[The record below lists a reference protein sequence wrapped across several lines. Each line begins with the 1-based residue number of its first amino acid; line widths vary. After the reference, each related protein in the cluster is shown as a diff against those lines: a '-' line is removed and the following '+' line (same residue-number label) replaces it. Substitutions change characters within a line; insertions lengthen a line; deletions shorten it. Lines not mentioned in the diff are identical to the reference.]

1 MIVDIDLGLNF
12 KLTLRDAT
20 MARKVRSEKV
30 LLGGIVALLVAV
42 VVLLGL
48 LGGVTVRTN
57 RFKAQQLA
65 TTRFIDVTHLIHDDA
80 FVTAKIA
87 GLIRGEETEDVDLDA
102 LVREVVRDDPL
113 ESVGR
118 REEWALKTGVG
129 RKERTKARRSLD

>member
-1 MIVDIDLGLNF
+1 M
-12 KLTLRDAT
+12 
-20 MARKVRSEKV
+20 
-30 LLGGIVALLVAV
+30 ALLVAV

-48 LGGVTVRTN
+48 LGEVIVRAN

-87 GLIRGEETEDVDLDA
+87 GWREETEDVDLDA

-113 ESVGR
+113 EPVGR